1 MGKTYAQGEVLTAL
15 DLNAS
20 LAEMVNTTGDFTFT
34 GQHTHQN
41 NVYFYTPTAY
51 YANVVYNY
59 ANVEISTGTL
69 NVASGTIYDRYGD
82 VRSIKRNPTVPPG
95 YTITTSDVGKFLYAT
110 GDVNIINGVMNI
122 GDNITIYNSTA
133 STIDINQVSGTM
145 YLAGIGLTGN
155 RTLDEKGLCT
165 ILCVD
170 TNKYAII
177 GAGLN

>member
-34 GQHTHQN
+34 GKHTHQN
-41 NVYFYTPTAY
+41 NVYFYTPTEH
-51 YANVVYNY
+51 YANVSYIYGN
-59 ANVEISTGTL
+59 L
-69 NVASGTIYDRYGD
+69 NVTSGTIYDKYGD

-110 GDVNIINGVMNI
+110 GAVNIVNGVMSI

-133 STIDINQVSGTM
+133 STININQVSGTIF
-145 YLAGIGLTGN
+145 LAGIGLIGN
-155 RTLDEKGLCT
+155 RTLDTKGLCT

-170 TNKYAII
+170 TNTYAII